1 MQTIPLNLPVCMPN
15 RKIYPY
21 LIVFGWIFPLFIPI
35 VTIIVANT
43 VNNSTYVD
51 TTSHCFLT
59 YEGGLIWSFIA
70 PVMVI
75 LTINVVFL
83 VIAIAKI
90 VNAKLKNDH
99 RDILKD
105 TLIAALVLT
114 PVLGVPWLF
123 LILNVSIR
131 HVALEFIFTFLNS
144 LIGVIFLFAV
154 VLRNKEVNTLL
165 CKRRINKGSGQP
177 ATDKTGKPISS
188 GSMQVSNKFKKAT
201 GVNTLERSD
210 TKGENFI
217 VIENECKYLC

>member
-1 MQTIPLNLPVCMPN
+1 MNKFNIVHTYLTIFLGVLST

-105 TLIAALVLT
+105 TLIAALV
-114 PVLGVPWLF
+114 
-123 LILNVSIR
+123 
-131 HVALEFIFTFLNS
+131 
-144 LIGVIFLFAV
+144 
-154 VLRNKEVNTLL
+154 NKEEYSLL
-165 CKRRINKGSGQP
+165 YFSKLLQTRKSLQ
-177 ATDKTGKPISS
+177 
-188 GSMQVSNKFKKAT
+188 
-201 GVNTLERSD
+201 
-210 TKGENFI
+210 
-217 VIENECKYLC
+217 